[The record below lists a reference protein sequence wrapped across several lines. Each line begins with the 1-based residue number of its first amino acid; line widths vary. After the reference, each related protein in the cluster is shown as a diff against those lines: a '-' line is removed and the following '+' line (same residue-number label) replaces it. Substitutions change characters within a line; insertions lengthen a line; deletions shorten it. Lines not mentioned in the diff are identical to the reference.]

1 MNPGD
6 DEPTLAGARSQS
18 PAWNNSSP
26 YGEQQSPAWNN
37 QPVYVS
43 NQSPRGGNQTPY
55 NGGSQ
60 PPDGGKNRNNR
71 PLLIALISMFVLL
84 VVLFSTGIYAYTHSG
99 QANQGRGGNGNQQ
112 PTTAPSVGN
121 QPTVNT
127 TATASTQAGATAT
140 TGAQAGANA
149 TATASTQ
156 ADANATATVGAQAQ
170 MGQFNGTWLDRKS
183 VV

>member
-1 MNPGD
+1 MQPDSMMNPGD

-84 VVLFSTGIYAYTHSG
+84 VVL
-99 QANQGRGGNGNQQ
+99 
-112 PTTAPSVGN
+112 
-121 QPTVNT
+121 
-127 TATASTQAGATAT
+127 
-140 TGAQAGANA
+140 
-149 TATASTQ
+149 
-156 ADANATATVGAQAQ
+156 
-170 MGQFNGTWLDRKS
+170 LDRKS